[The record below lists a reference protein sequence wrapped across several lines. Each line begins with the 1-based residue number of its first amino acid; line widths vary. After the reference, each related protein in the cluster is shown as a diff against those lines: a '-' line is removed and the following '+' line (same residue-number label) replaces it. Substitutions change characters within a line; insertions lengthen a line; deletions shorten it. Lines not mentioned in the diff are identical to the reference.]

1 MSLSAPILETS
12 FARTPRL
19 VLSTFDSLVFS
30 GVWAASVAAIL
41 VCAAS
46 LALGVSPR
54 WDVVTLAFA
63 GTLVVYPLDRLRD
76 LERDR
81 GRAPLRSAFVE
92 RYRRSLRG
100 LVLLSGVAS
109 LVLAWRFS
117 TAIWLLCGTVLVAGM
132 LHRRLKRIGRG
143 KTVYVSLAWTI
154 VVVGLPALAQRQL
167 PPTRVIWVAVVIF
180 AAVFSNLVTSN
191 LAVKGGASPSSG
203 EWRYARGR
211 RLALTSAAFGTTLAL
226 FGPTPA
232 LSAVPCA
239 QALALLCRRDGERYG
254 QGVIDGALLVGGLV
268 TCGLSR
274 IGG

>member
-1 MSLSAPILETS
+1 MSLSEPVFEAS

-19 VLSTFDSLVFS
+19 LLSAFDSLVFS
-30 GVWAASVAAIL
+30 GVWAAGVAATL
-41 VCAAS
+41 VCAAG

-54 WDVVTLAFA
+54 WDVVALAFSGA
-63 GTLVVYPLDRLRD
+63 LVVYPLDRLRD

-92 RYRRSLRG
+92 RNRRSLRG
-100 LVLLSGVAS
+100 LVLLSGSAS
-109 LVLAWRFS
+109 LMLAWRFS

-143 KTVYVSLAWTI
+143 KTIYVSLAWTI
-154 VVVGLPALAQRQL
+154 VVVGLPALAHRPL
-167 PPTRVIWVAVVIF
+167 PSTRVIWVALVIF

-191 LAVKGGASPSSG
+191 LAVKGGASASSG

-211 RLALTSAAFGTTLAL
+211 RLALTSAALGTTLGL
-226 FGPTPA
+226 SGPAPA
-232 LSAVPCA
+232 LAAVPCA
-239 QALALLCRRDGERYG
+239 QALALLCHGEGERYD
-254 QGVIDGALLVGGLV
+254 QGIVDGALLAGGLV
-268 TCGLSR
+268 TCGLWW